1 MGISWEYTGF
11 GQQQWDLRIHPVEKK
26 PVGWKSWIRW
36 ALKNGKCRVTRG
48 FSMFE

>member
-1 MGISWEYTGF
+1 MGIYGIWPTTMGF
-11 GQQQWDLRIHPVEKK
+11 KNTPCGKK